1 MGIIDNGAGQANF
14 ITDEYNDYDGLI
26 SIEIRG
32 ASSQF
37 FPKKNY
43 GFETQDEAG
52 ENNNVSLLGMPEE
65 NDWIFHGPF
74 ADKSLMRNV
83 LAYHMG
89 RATGRYAPRTRWCE
103 LIINGDYRGV
113 YILTERIKRDANR
126 VDIAKLKP
134 EDIEGDELTG
144 GYILQIDRDDNSTD
158 ADGWYSIYP
167 DNKFYAYNYPDYDD
181 IMPQQAEYIRN
192 YMSEFEDAMYADDY
206 QDNYLTYVNIGSWV
220 DYFLV
225 TEVGKH
231 IDAYKLSF
239 YMHKKKDSNGGKIHF
254 GPLWDFNLGFGNF
267 DFDCPADPEGW
278 SYLFGDYCSFWL
290 PFWAKKLT
298 DIPQVSH
305 QIDCRW
311 EELRSGPLR
320 TDSLLQFIDDNVA
333 LLEDAQVRNFNR
345 WQILGQYVWPNDY
358 VGQSYEEEVDFLKNW
373 LTARLEWMDNNMIG
387 NCALYDPVSTDNLNL
402 DVQLYPN
409 PASDFLNVYC
419 KEASSGS
426 GVQFELYDMLG
437 RLLLS
442 EELKEEESSFSTAQF
457 PPGMYTFK
465 ITKRKQYEQLGRL
478 IIH

>member
-1 MGIIDNGAGQANF
+1 M
-14 ITDEYNDYDGLI
+14 
-26 SIEIRG
+26 
-32 ASSQF
+32 
-37 FPKKNY
+37 
-43 GFETQDEAG
+43 
-52 ENNNVSLLGMPEE
+52 
-65 NDWIFHGPF
+65 
-74 ADKSLMRNV
+74 
-83 LAYHMG
+83 
-89 RATGRYAPRTRWCE
+89 
-103 LIINGDYRGV
+103 
-113 YILTERIKRDANR
+113 
-126 VDIAKLKP
+126 
-134 EDIEGDELTG
+134 
-144 GYILQIDRDDNSTD
+144 
-158 ADGWYSIYP
+158 
-167 DNKFYAYNYPDYDD
+167 
-181 IMPQQAEYIRN
+181 
-192 YMSEFEDAMYADDY
+192 
-206 QDNYLTYVNIGSWV
+206 
-220 DYFLV
+220 
-225 TEVGKH
+225 
-231 IDAYKLSF
+231 
-239 YMHKKKDSNGGKIHF
+239 
-254 GPLWDFNLGFGNF
+254 
-267 DFDCPADPEGW
+267 
-278 SYLFGDYCSFWL
+278 

-426 GVQFELYDMLG
+426 GVQFGLYDMLG

-465 ITKRKQYEQLGRL
+465 ISKRKQYEQLGRL

>member
-1 MGIIDNGAGQANF
+1 
-14 ITDEYNDYDGLI
+14 
-26 SIEIRG
+26 
-32 ASSQF
+32 
-37 FPKKNY
+37 
-43 GFETQDEAG
+43 
-52 ENNNVSLLGMPEE
+52 MPEE

-167 DNKFYAYNYPDYDD
+167 DNKFYAYNYPDFDD